1 MRIVYFDCFA
11 GVSGDMIIG
20 ALIDLGVD
28 LETLKQ
34 QLLSLRLDRYEI
46 SARRVQRSSIAAT
59 KFDVDIDQ
67 SDQPARTLADINSM
81 IAASNLSAQTKA
93 RAVEVFERL
102 AEAEARV
109 HGTTPDKV
117 HFHEVGAVDS
127 IVDIVGAMI
136 GFEQLGI

>member
-1 MRIVYFDCFA
+1 MKSTA
-11 GVSGDMIIG
+11 G
-20 ALIDLGVD
+20 AF
-28 LETLKQ
+28 K
-34 QLLSLRLDRYEI
+34 
-46 SARRVQRSSIAAT
+46 RSSIAAT

-67 SDQPARTLADINSM
+67 SAQPARTLADISSM
-81 IAASNLSAQTKA
+81 IAGSSLSDQTKD
-93 RAVEVFERL
+93 RAIRVFERL

-136 GFEQLGI
+136 GFELLGIERFFCSPLRVGSGLVADPTRTIARPGPGYRGASSGSPDLFG